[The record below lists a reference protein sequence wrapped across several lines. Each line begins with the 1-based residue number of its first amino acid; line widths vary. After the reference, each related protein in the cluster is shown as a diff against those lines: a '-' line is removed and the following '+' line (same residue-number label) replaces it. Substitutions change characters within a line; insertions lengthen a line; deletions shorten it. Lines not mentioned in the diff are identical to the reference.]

1 MMIEKIKHKLAAR
14 TPEQEILF
22 NRLVIGVLAA
32 VACYVAN
39 LNIAV
44 SGAFTVYLLA
54 NGALYM
60 MQKADLWKAEKRCY
74 AAIILDVWMVMATML
89 VEPKYMSWAYPMI
102 LWMILGNGFRFGLK
116 YLFFASVLSALGFG
130 IVVANSNF
138 WQANSI
144 TGWGLTGG
152 LIIIPAYCSTL
163 IHKLSKS
170 KEQAEMASRAKSY
183 FLASVSH
190 ELRTPLNAIL
200 GYGNHLKQMNMPKK
214 QHDMVDASVLAG
226 EHLLKLIEQ
235 LIQVAKTE
243 TGTAQTKNARF
254 KPTDII
260 TEVRDIMAI
269 RAEEKGLAI
278 KLQAA
283 AMADEPVDG
292 PEEIVRNIL
301 INLMG
306 NAIKFTES
314 GTISIRT
321 AVGKEDGQDII
332 TFTVSDTGIGI
343 AETAQEKIFKPFQQA
358 DDSVMD
364 RFGGTGLGLA
374 ICRQLTEQVGGS
386 ISVTSE
392 IGHGSDFH
400 VSIPVNVS
408 MVANDYA
415 EPLDDE
421 NSPTA
426 DLQNIHILSLGQMKP
441 ELLASAQ
448 SNDNYTVR
456 HIPCSSLSDMQS
468 ALRSTDLSTFA
479 IALIDYNLAAQ
490 IDANDALWE
499 SFANAE
505 IAPVL
510 VEPEETVEI
519 EDVALRAA
527 FASIIPASPDFRQ
540 LRSAVRIGCS
550 FAKHGDLAT
559 VKDETDP
566 VKVTP

>member
-200 GYGNHLKQMNMPKK
+200 GYGNHLKQMNMPKNSMTWWT
-214 QHDMVDASVLAG
+214 H
-226 EHLLKLIEQ
+226 
-235 LIQVAKTE
+235 
-243 TGTAQTKNARF
+243 RF
-254 KPTDII
+254 
-260 TEVRDIMAI
+260 
-269 RAEEKGLAI
+269 
-278 KLQAA
+278 
-283 AMADEPVDG
+283 
-292 PEEIVRNIL
+292 
-301 INLMG
+301 
-306 NAIKFTES
+306 
-314 GTISIRT
+314 
-321 AVGKEDGQDII
+321 
-332 TFTVSDTGIGI
+332 
-343 AETAQEKIFKPFQQA
+343 
-358 DDSVMD
+358 
-364 RFGGTGLGLA
+364 
-374 ICRQLTEQVGGS
+374 
-386 ISVTSE
+386 
-392 IGHGSDFH
+392 
-400 VSIPVNVS
+400 
-408 MVANDYA
+408 
-415 EPLDDE
+415 
-421 NSPTA
+421 
-426 DLQNIHILSLGQMKP
+426 
-441 ELLASAQ
+441 
-448 SNDNYTVR
+448 
-456 HIPCSSLSDMQS
+456 
-468 ALRSTDLSTFA
+468 
-479 IALIDYNLAAQ
+479 
-490 IDANDALWE
+490 
-499 SFANAE
+499 
-505 IAPVL
+505 
-510 VEPEETVEI
+510 
-519 EDVALRAA
+519 
-527 FASIIPASPDFRQ
+527 
-540 LRSAVRIGCS
+540 
-550 FAKHGDLAT
+550 
-559 VKDETDP
+559 
-566 VKVTP
+566 